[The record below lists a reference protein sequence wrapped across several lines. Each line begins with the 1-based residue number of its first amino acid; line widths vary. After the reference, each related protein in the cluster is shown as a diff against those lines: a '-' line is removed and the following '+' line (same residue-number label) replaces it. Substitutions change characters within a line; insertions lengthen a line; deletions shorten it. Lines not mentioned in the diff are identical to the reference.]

1 MPTPD
6 NTPESVL
13 VPQISGIIRSYVAL
27 SLDLTVP
34 EIPDIVIRVYLY
46 VLIIGNVV
54 LPVMWL
60 MAWIFQRRRPRH
72 PLIKLKLLLRD
83 ALFLISG
90 LIGWHLFSTRVL
102 SNAMVLVATF
112 VMLVISTYATELTAR
127 LCSKRSSKGGAT

>member
-1 MPTPD
+1 
-6 NTPESVL
+6 
-13 VPQISGIIRSYVAL
+13 
-27 SLDLTVP
+27 VP

-72 PLIKLKLLLRD
+72 RLVKAKLLLRD

-112 VMLVISTYATELTAR
+112 VILVISTYATELAAR
-127 LCSKRSSKGGAT
+127 LYSKRSSKNGAT